1 MRSATLLFYSHK
13 PEAIREAYYAQV
25 LTLYSI
31 MVAAVIAVFQH
42 NLTKF
47 HALIAIEL
55 VASPLTIYMFLYG
68 ASSTLSL
75 PELF

>member
-1 MRSATLLFYSHK
+1 
-13 PEAIREAYYAQV
+13 
-25 LTLYSI
+25 
-31 MVAAVIAVFQH
+31 MVAAVIAVFQN

-68 ASSTLSL
+68 ASSTFSL
-75 PELF
+75 PELV